1 MTEPLRV
8 GILSTAKIAD
18 AILTGARLA
27 AGAEVVAVAS
37 RDGGRAEAY
46 AAEKGIPRAHGS
58 YEALLADE
66 DVEAVY
72 VPLPNSMHLPWAV
85 KALEAGKHVLC
96 EKPLSRRAADV
107 EAAFDA
113 AERAGRILMEAFMWR
128 YHPATE
134 KVVSLVGEGAVG
146 ELRVVRAAFGFTLHP
161 EADNV
166 RWSGELEGGAL
177 MDVGCYCVSA
187 LRLLAGEPERVSAE
201 LVDGGDGVDARL
213 AGLARFGGD
222 VLGTFDCSFD
232 VPYRAAIEV
241 VGSTGTIAS
250 LDPWHG
256 RSPALRILRQDADQT
271 AHRATTTDPDRTLTD
286 LLLLTAAVA
295 SLAAVGTVLVEA
307 AQLQGSAE
315 GLRVGL
321 GLASVVLSWA
331 MVHTIYTLRYAH
343 LYYAGPDGGIDF
355 NGSGPPTY
363 HDFAYLAFTIGM
375 TFQVSD
381 TAIKAADIRRA
392 ALRHAL
398 LSYLFGTG
406 ILASTINLVASL
418 SSK

>member
-8 GILSTAKIAD
+8 GILSTAKIAN

-134 KVVSLVGEGAVG
+134 KVVSLVGEGTIG
-146 ELRVVRAAFGFTLHP
+146 ELRVVRAAFGFTLPP

-232 VPYRAAIEV
+232 VPYRAGVEV
-241 VGSTGTIAS
+241 VGSTGTIVS

-256 RSPALRILRQDADQT
+256 RSPTVRILRQDA
-271 AHRATTTDPDRTLTD
+271 APEE
-286 LLLLTAAVA
+286 VP
-295 SLAAVGTVLVEA
+295 VEA
-307 AQLQGSAE
+307 ADPYARELDDLARAVREGGAPRLGREDAVGQARTIEALYRAAAE
-315 GLRVGL
+315 G
-321 GLASVVLSWA
+321 
-331 MVHTIYTLRYAH
+331 
-343 LYYAGPDGGIDF
+343 GPV
-355 NGSGPPTY
+355 P
-363 HDFAYLAFTIGM
+363 
-375 TFQVSD
+375 V
-381 TAIKAADIRRA
+381 
-392 ALRHAL
+392 
-398 LSYLFGTG
+398 
-406 ILASTINLVASL
+406 
-418 SSK
+418 